1 MSAEQNERAAPSR
14 ILGGAGKRRLRL
26 ARPGLHGQAADA
38 LRRSIIRGELAPGAT
53 LVESDL
59 CKELGV
65 SRTPLRE
72 ALKLLAAEGL
82 VELRPNRSPRIRE
95 MLPDETR
102 ELFEAIGGIERLAAE
117 LAARRITPRELQRLR
132 VLQDSMERHHSARA
146 LEAYFGINQQ
156 IHRLIVASA
165 KNTPLQEV
173 HESLLAR
180 AERARLFALSARGRW
195 DQSVEEHRA
204 VLKALEEHAPEEA
217 GRILGDHVCRTGNI
231 VCDVLRSQASPLPDE
246 PSGLGTAAA

>member
-1 MSAEQNERAAPSR
+1 MSAEQNRRAGTAR
-14 ILGGAGKRRLRL
+14 ILGGAGKRQLRL
-26 ARPGLHGQAADA
+26 ARSGLHDQALDA
-38 LRRSIIRGELAPGAT
+38 LRRSIIRGDLAPGAT
-53 LVESDL
+53 LVENDL
-59 CKELGV
+59 CKQLGV

-82 VELRPNRSPRIRE
+82 VELRPNRSPRIRQ
-95 MLPDETR
+95 MLPEETG

-117 LAARRITPRELQRLR
+117 MAAKRITPRELQRLR
-132 VLQDSMERHHSARA
+132 VLQASMERHHTARA

-165 KNTPLQEV
+165 KNGPLREV

-180 AERARLFALSARGRW
+180 AERARLFALSARDRW

-204 VLKALEEHAPEEA
+204 ILKALEDHAPEAA
-217 GRILGDHVCRTGNI
+217 GRLLGDHVCRTGSI
-231 VCDVLRSQASPLPDE
+231 VCAVLRGGASSLEDGPPA
-246 PSGLGTAAA
+246 LGTAAA